1 MDFFVFI
8 KLEFVVLHGCVISF
22 HYILG
27 SFQPLFLPILFLL
40 FFSLLFLD
48 LDVFPSSD
56 WGSFQRLFLLIIFL
70 SCSFSYPFGT
80 PIMKM
85 LFCLMLS
92 PGPLKVALFL
102 ALLPWLGELLWSVSQ
117 SFDSLTPAVEPL
129 WCVCQLRNM
138 TVCFFFSL
146 YFSSSFF

>member
-1 MDFFVFI
+1 MAYSPQGHKELDMSERLDNNNSFI
-8 KLEFVVLHGCVISF
+8 LNLYHFSVPVPWVNLSQNS
-22 HYILG
+22 LG
-27 SFQPLFLPILFLL
+27 
-40 FFSLLFLD
+40 FLD

-138 TVCFFFSL
+138 TVWFFVSL
-146 YFSSSFF
+146 C